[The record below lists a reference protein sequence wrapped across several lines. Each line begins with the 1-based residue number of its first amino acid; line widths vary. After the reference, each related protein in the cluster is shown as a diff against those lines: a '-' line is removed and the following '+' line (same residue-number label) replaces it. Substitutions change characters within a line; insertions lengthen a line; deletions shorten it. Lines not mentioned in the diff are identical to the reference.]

1 MRALAGRLNR
11 RLLLVAAAA
20 LLAGC
25 AAPMGA
31 VVESLPPVKGQEIVF
46 YRPKDGAGLYFA
58 AVIDGQTVSTS
69 VKAGSVEIFPVQPGA
84 HEVTLKETPAW
95 TGSAVVTANQ
105 LRLDVPAGQ
114 RRFVRVGLARATIR
128 TYTGT
133 YAFRLQEVPEQEAM
147 QEMRGLRFAF

>member
-1 MRALAGRLNR
+1 MRSFAGWLE

-31 VVESLPPVKGQEIVF
+31 VVESLPPVKEQEIVF
-46 YRPKDGAGLYFA
+46 YRPKDGGGLYFA
-58 AVIDGQTVSTS
+58 AVIDGSTVSTS
-69 VKAGSVEIFPVQPGA
+69 VKAGSVQVFQVQSGS
-84 HEVTLKETPAW
+84 HVVTLKETPAW

-105 LRLDVPAGQ
+105 LRVDVPAGQ
-114 RRFVRVGLARATIR
+114 RRFVRVDLARATIR
-128 TYTGT
+128 TYTGNWT
-133 YAFRLQEVPEQEAM
+133 FRLHEVPEQEAM